1 MSSPV
6 PSPGERRPSGWPG
19 MPRLGEVLRDAAASA
34 RAQIAASLTL
44 VLVLATMVFAVL
56 VTTGQAAASE
66 AQIVAQIDSAGT
78 RLIVL
83 SDEGGASGMQASA
96 PARLAGL
103 SDVSWAAGLGPAVD
117 VTNPALPLNRAASRA
132 LVGPLPPDLV
142 LVQGRSPRPG
152 EAVAGAG
159 AAVALNLGPGLGRIQ
174 VPGADPVGVVGVFQ
188 ASGPLANLNN
198 TVLVATDPADIAQL
212 RYIYVMAADVTVID
226 RLEHVITTSTPVLNP
241 AALTVETPSGA
252 VAFRDVIAGR
262 LGAASRQLMAVIM
275 IVGAIVI
282 AVTVLAGTSTRR
294 REFGRR
300 RALGAT
306 RSTLVATLLIQT
318 TIAAVPGILIGTTAG
333 LITLHA
339 TTGLLPSWRFTTG
352 VAGLTLLL
360 TLAASTPIAT
370 IAAHRDPLRIL
381 RVP

>member
-1 MSSPV
+1 MR
-6 PSPGERRPSGWPG
+6 E
-19 MPRLGEVLRDAAASA
+19 LLRDATASA
-34 RAQIAASLTL
+34 RAQVAASLTL
-44 VLVLATMVFAVL
+44 VLVLATMNFAVL
-56 VTTGQAAASE
+56 VTTGQAAANE

-83 SDEGGASGMQASA
+83 SDEGGASGMQPGG

-103 SDVSWAAGLGPAVD
+103 SDVSWAVGLGPAVD
-117 VTNPALPLNRAASRA
+117 VTNPAIPLTRAASRA

-142 LVQGRSPRPG
+142 LVQGRPPRPG
-152 EAVAGAG
+152 EAVAGVG
-159 AAVALNLGPGLGRIQ
+159 AATTLNLGPGLGRIQ
-174 VPGADPVGVVGVFQ
+174 APGADPVGVVGVFQ
-188 ASGPLANLNN
+188 ADGPLANLNN
-198 TVLVATDPADIAQL
+198 TVLVATDPADIDQL

-226 RLEHVITTSTPVLNP
+226 RLEHVIATSTPVLNP

-252 VAFRDVIAGR
+252 VAFRNVIAGR

-282 AVTVLAGTSTRR
+282 AVTVLAATSARR

-318 TIAAVPGILIGTTAG
+318 TIAAVPGILVGAAAG

-339 TTGLLPSWRFTTG
+339 TTGLLPSWRFTAG